1 MEKLKNFYW
10 YFSIISVKICSFLIM
25 VMCTGIPFYL
35 AYISNDYT
43 IWKIGISFIFM
54 VGPIWAGYVGLKS
67 TNNPLYRNNPFTLNK
82 KWVSTAPNGL
92 TALEALSVKPYDTP
106 DEKELKQFNR
116 NKKIDQLLK

>member
-25 VMCTGIPFYL
+25 VMGIITPFFIAYL
-35 AYISNDYT
+35 AHDFT
-43 IWKIGISFIFM
+43 IWKIGVSFIFT
-54 VGPIWAGYVGLKS
+54 GGLIWVGYVGLKS
-67 TNNPLYRNNPFTLNK
+67 TNNPLYRNNPFTLNR

-92 TALEALSVKPYDTP
+92 TALEALSIKPYDTP